1 MNNFPPS
8 AARLSISM
16 FFAIFSFMVQGV
28 IVPFED
34 LSITRL
40 AIVKTITN
48 NPTTIIIPIIT
59 TNSIKI
65 LIDFDFGFFR
75 LLAVWFKF
83 VSMGTFSATRL
94 EISVEE
100 TDINSN
106 RTVRLDR
113 WLTDRIAGNP
123 DFPTI
128 SRTQLKNLIQ
138 NKCVS
143 CDRKIIEDPSLP
155 VRCGQRYRIEIPE
168 PKPAIPQPENIDL
181 DIVYEDQHLI
191 VINKKAGMVVHPAP
205 GSTEGT
211 LVNALLSHCGN
222 TLSGIG
228 GIRRPGIVHRL
239 DKDTTGLIVVAK
251 SNETHQRLVHQFAAR
266 TIKRTYEA
274 VIWGVPDKPADRI
287 DLPIGR
293 SRIDRKKMAVVQ
305 QGGKPAATN
314 YVLEEQFGTIASLI
328 LCKLES
334 GRTHQIRVHL
344 NYIGNS
350 LIGDPLYGSSKK
362 MATGEESI
370 LKLAHEFGRQALHAK
385 SLEFIHPSKHD
396 VVRFSAP
403 RPPDMQT
410 LIEALRKITSV

>member
-1 MNNFPPS
+1 M
-8 AARLSISM
+8 LH
-16 FFAIFSFMVQGV
+16 GV
-28 IVPFED
+28 LVPLED

-40 AIVKTITN
+40 AIVKTTTN

-59 TNSIKI
+59 TNSVKI

-100 TDINSN
+100 TDLNSN

-113 WLTDRIAGNP
+113 WLTDRIADNP
-123 DFPTI
+123 DFPKI

-143 CDRKIIEDPSLP
+143 CDKKIIEDPSLP
-155 VRCGQRYRIEIPE
+155 VRYGQLYSIEIPE
-168 PKPAIPQPENIDL
+168 PKPAIPQAEDINL
-181 DIVYEDQHLI
+181 NIVYEDQHLI
-191 VINKKAGMVVHPAP
+191 VINKPAGMVVHPAP
-205 GSTEGT
+205 GSAEGT

-228 GIRRPGIVHRL
+228 GVRRPGIVHRL

-251 SNETHQRLVHQFAAR
+251 SDEAHQHLVHQFAAR
-266 TIKRTYEA
+266 TIKRTYKA
-274 VIWGVPDKPADRI
+274 IIWGVPDKPTNRI
-287 DLPIGR
+287 YLPIGR
-293 SRIDRKKMAVVQ
+293 SRTNRKKMAVVR

-328 LCKLES
+328 VCKLES

-350 LIGDPLYGSSKK
+350 LIGDPLYGGSKK
-362 MATGEESI
+362 TSTEGESI
-370 LKLAHEFGRQALHAK
+370 LKLAHAFGRQALHAE
-385 SLEFIHPSKHD
+385 SLEFVHPSEHNL
-396 VVRFSAP
+396 VRFSAP
-403 RPPDMQT
+403 LPPDMQT
-410 LIEALRKITSV
+410 LIKALRPPPLV

>member
-1 MNNFPPS
+1 
-8 AARLSISM
+8 
-16 FFAIFSFMVQGV
+16 
-28 IVPFED
+28 
-34 LSITRL
+34 
-40 AIVKTITN
+40 
-48 NPTTIIIPIIT
+48 
-59 TNSIKI
+59 
-65 LIDFDFGFFR
+65 
-75 LLAVWFKF
+75 
-83 VSMGTFSATRL
+83 MGTFSATRL

-100 TDINSN
+100 TDLNSN

-123 DFPTI
+123 DFPKI

-155 VRCGQRYRIEIPE
+155 VRYGQLYTIEIPE
-168 PKPAIPQPENIDL
+168 PKPAVPQAENIDL
-181 DIVYEDQHLI
+181 NIVYEDQHLI
-191 VINKKAGMVVHPAP
+191 VINKPAGMVVHPAP
-205 GSTEGT
+205 GSIEGT

-228 GIRRPGIVHRL
+228 GVRRPGIVHRL

-251 SNETHQRLVHQFAAR
+251 SDEAHQHLVHQFAAR

-274 VIWGVPDKPADRI
+274 AIWGVPDKPADRI
-287 DLPIGR
+287 YLPIGR
-293 SRIDRKKMAVVQ
+293 SRINRKKMAVVQ

-328 LCKLES
+328 VCKLES

-350 LIGDPLYGSSKK
+350 IIGDPLYGGSKK
-362 MATGEESI
+362 ISTGEGSVLNI
-370 LKLAHEFGRQALHAK
+370 AHEFRRQALHAK
-385 SLEFIHPSKHD
+385 SLEFIHPSKQD
-396 VVRFSAP
+396 PVRFSAP
-403 RPPDMQT
+403 LPYDMQT
-410 LIEALRKITSV
+410 LVEALRQTSGV